1 MVTEVEWLRKK
12 IQNKIFEICYILE
25 SVIAVIVGVAV
36 VILCVKLFKDM
47 LYDSLNGNG
56 EEILVGV
63 LDSAMTLAIGVEF
76 IKMLCKHTPQTV
88 VEVLLFAI
96 AKQLVVFH
104 TTPLENLLNVA
115 AIAGLFAIRKF
126 LLRREDKPYGTFI
139 KRTSSNEADTKG
151 IVGSARKTENNN

>member
-1 MVTEVEWLRKK
+1 MRRK
-12 IQNKIFEICYILE
+12 IQNRIFEVCYFLE
-25 SVIAVIVGVAV
+25 SVIAVIVGIAV
-36 VILCVKLFKDM
+36 VILCIKLFKDM
-47 LYDSLNGNG
+47 IFDAVYSTG
-56 EEILVGV
+56 EEVLVDV

-104 TTPLENLLNVA
+104 TTPLENLMNVA

-126 LLRREDKPYGTFI
+126 LLRREDKPE
-139 KRTSSNEADTKG
+139 RSSKKKDPPMKDT
-151 IVGSARKTENNN
+151 VVPLEENKTIINTDLLEKA

>member
-1 MVTEVEWLRKK
+1 MRRK
-12 IQNKIFEICYILE
+12 IQNRIYEICYFLE
-25 SVIAVIVGVAV
+25 SVIAVIVGIAV

-47 LYDSLNGNG
+47 IFNAVYSSD
-56 EEILVGV
+56 EEVLVDV

-76 IKMLCKHTPQTV
+76 IKMLCRHTPQTV

-104 TTPLENLLNVA
+104 TTPLENLMNVA

-126 LLRREDKPYGTFI
+126 LLRREDKPERAPKKKELPEERPDETV
-139 KRTSSNEADTKG
+139 S
-151 IVGSARKTENNN
+151 ENNNKY